1 MQSMRMHTHSEV
13 ERAPAQKWWTQ
24 GRKSRRTEAAAA
36 AAETS
41 AVMRSQRQRIQR
53 ALGAAVDA
61 DPAAERG
68 AAAGLQAAEAGF
80 PPSTPG
86 PAGSSGSPAAQA
98 AAAGEAFSPFANL
111 PTPEEYWADAD
122 SDEAEVLSPA
132 ALDADAQREWRAFL
146 KEAKGDTA
154 RPAAGPARSRWSC
167 NAVRARGRR
176 SARRPLRRKK
186 GAERQRPPTSG
197 RPTGD
202 PAPPQV
208 HQMWLEALA
217 GARRSRARANHVPA
231 CFSWR
236 PVAC

>member
-1 MQSMRMHTHSEV
+1 MHTHSEV

-61 DPAAERG
+61 DPPAAERG
-68 AAAGLQAAEAGF
+68 APAGPQAAEAGF

-86 PAGSSGSPAAQA
+86 AGGGGGPAARA
-98 AAAGEAFSPFANL
+98 APRGRGGILALRQP
-111 PTPEEYWADAD
+111 ADAGGVLGGRGRGRGRG
-122 SDEAEVLSPA
+122 AEPGRAGRGRA
-132 ALDADAQREWRAFL
+132 ARV
-146 KEAKGDTA
+146 A
-154 RPAAGPARSRWSC
+154 RVPQGGQGRHGAPRGRPRPLPL
-167 NAVRARGRR
+167 VRARGRR
-176 SARRPLRRKK
+176 SARRPLRRKQ

-217 GARRSRARANHVPA
+217 GARWSRTRANHVPA
-231 CFSWR
+231 CFSGR